1 MHTDG
6 NSVANSSSCTRE
18 GSKFI
23 HTRLVHPVETY
34 IARGLFLVLAAAAAA
49 TAAATVAT
57 SNYKLYVVTGVAV
70 LACAAVWLVSYCS
83 VAVFSLK

>member
-1 MHTDG
+1 LYEGGEQVHT
-6 NSVANSSSCTRE
+6 
-18 GSKFI
+18 
-23 HTRLVHPVETY
+23 HTHIVHPVEAY
-34 IARGLFLVLAAAAAA
+34 IARGLFLVIAAAAA